1 MCYHR
6 TTHKCVSYHTHATAA
21 ARPKKKNAT
30 LLSFGEE
37 AEEEEEVFKAAP
49 KLKSAHDATDD
60 ARLAKQHADDLKV
73 RCVFNRW
80 GWCCSAWIR
89 RCVPHAGQ

>member
-1 MCYHR
+1 MLLCTLH
-6 TTHKCVSYHTHATAA
+6 SFLPIA

-37 AEEEEEVFKAAP
+37 AEEEEMVYKAAP

-60 ARLAKQHADDLKV
+60 RRLAKQHADDLKV
-73 RCVFNRW
+73 CRVLEDETTCV
-80 GWCCSAWIR
+80 
-89 RCVPHAGQ
+89 VDHDV